1 MADYRDAK
9 NYLFIFE
16 SAIPDMNYGFYSNP
30 KFDALAAQADQ
41 TRDAHLRAQL
51 LQQAEQV
58 LLDDA
63 AIAPVYFGVTRDLV
77 SPQVKGWNSN
87 NINVNRT
94 RFLSLDRTITSV

>member
-1 MADYRDAK
+1 MLER
-9 NYLFIFE
+9 
-16 SAIPDMNYGFYSNP
+16 
-30 KFDALAAQADQ
+30 
-41 TRDAHLRAQL
+41 
-51 LQQAEQV
+51 AEQI

-77 SPQVKGWNSN
+77 SPQVKGWISN